1 MNVRHGILA
10 AIIGAF
16 LATPAAAQSGSS
28 EPDLAYAEYQ
38 RGRYVGAFKE
48 AMRRVE
54 EKNDPKSMTLLGEL
68 YADGLGVPNDDK
80 KAAEWYKLAAA
91 RGDREAMFAL
101 SMFKMTGRGGPADR
115 PEAVRLLTEAAKR
128 GHVVGAYDLA
138 LLCLEGQLIP
148 QDINRAVELMRQAS
162 DAGNPQAQYA
172 LATFYKDGRGVKKDL
187 GGGRSPAR
195 RRSARR

>member
-1 MNVRHGILA
+1 GGSRLAVGCGCRFRCARRSRVGRSARRAHCACRGVTPAHAGAGVMNARHGILA
-10 AIIGAF
+10 AMIGAL
-16 LATPAAAQSGSS
+16 LATSAAAQSSSS

-115 PEAVRLLTEAAKR
+115 LEAVRLLTEAAKL
-128 GHVVGAYDLA
+128 GHVVGAY
-138 LLCLEGQLIP
+138 
-148 QDINRAVELMRQAS
+148 
-162 DAGNPQAQYA
+162 
-172 LATFYKDGRGVKKDL
+172 
-187 GGGRSPAR
+187 
-195 RRSARR
+195 